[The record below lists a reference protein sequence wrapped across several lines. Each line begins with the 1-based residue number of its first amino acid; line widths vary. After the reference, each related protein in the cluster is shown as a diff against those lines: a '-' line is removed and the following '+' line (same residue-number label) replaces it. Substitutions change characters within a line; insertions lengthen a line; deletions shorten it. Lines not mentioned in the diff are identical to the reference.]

1 MKNLPLVITCSL
13 FLVCS
18 LYSYGQ
24 VEKDRLHSY
33 DYTAVYQLDFIGDST
48 NRSKITTEYF
58 VLYMNGSSSLFTALK
73 FLRMDSIK
81 RVERLKGNPYGPSM
95 DWYMANGTKNALVVF
110 KEDHG
115 TNIITHDKIAP
126 EVSDHYAY
134 EEPEAMDWELSGD
147 TLTIGGR
154 LCYKATTEFGG
165 RQWYAWYDAELPIP
179 DGPYKF
185 SGLPGLIYKV
195 GDTGNNWT
203 YTLVN
208 LKKEESDFMFNCSDR
223 KHTHLTK
230 EEFYKNKRNYYD
242 NRITIM
248 KSTGYTFTDE
258 NQAKKSYGRDN
269 NWTELYP

>member
-147 TLTIGGR
+147 T
-154 LCYKATTEFGG
+154 
-165 RQWYAWYDAELPIP
+165 
-179 DGPYKF
+179 
-185 SGLPGLIYKV
+185 
-195 GDTGNNWT
+195 
-203 YTLVN
+203 
-208 LKKEESDFMFNCSDR
+208 
-223 KHTHLTK
+223 
-230 EEFYKNKRNYYD
+230 
-242 NRITIM
+242 
-248 KSTGYTFTDE
+248 
-258 NQAKKSYGRDN
+258 
-269 NWTELYP
+269 